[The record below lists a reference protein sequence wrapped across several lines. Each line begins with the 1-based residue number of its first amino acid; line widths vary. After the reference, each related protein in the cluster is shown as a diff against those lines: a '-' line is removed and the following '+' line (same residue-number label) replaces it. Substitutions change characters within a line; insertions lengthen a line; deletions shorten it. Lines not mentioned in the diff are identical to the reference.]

1 LIEKKKSKIEVEKI
15 LKKFNPE
22 KKELIHILHNV
33 QAEHGFI
40 SPEAIS
46 EISKHLNI
54 SEGEVYGVL
63 TFYNAFTLEPKG
75 KHTITICMGTA
86 CHVRGAPAVL
96 DEFSRLLDISPG
108 QTTEDKNFTL
118 ETVNCVGAC
127 ALGPIVVTDGD
138 YHGHA
143 TTRDAKKILHHL
155 KEKKGK
161 NKDNEKS

>member
-1 LIEKKKSKIEVEKI
+1 MIDKKKNKIEVEKI

-22 KKELIHILHNV
+22 RKELIHILHKV
-33 QAEHGFI
+33 QAEEGFI

-46 EISKHLNI
+46 EISKYLSI

-127 ALGPIVVTDGD
+127 ALGPIVITDGD

-143 TTRDAKKILHHL
+143 TARDAKKILHHL
-155 KEKKGK
+155 KEEKDK

>member
-1 LIEKKKSKIEVEKI
+1 LIDKKKNKIEVEKI
-15 LKKFNPE
+15 LKEFNPE
-22 KKELIHILHNV
+22 KKELIHILHRV

-40 SPEAIS
+40 SPEDIS
-46 EISKHLNI
+46 EISKYLNI

-108 QTTEDKNFTL
+108 QTTEDKYFTL

-127 ALGPIVVTDGD
+127 ALGPIVITDGE

-143 TTRDAKKILHHL
+143 TSKDAGKIIDQMKEE
-155 KEKKGK
+155 KEK
-161 NKDNEKS
+161 NRNNEES